1 VFEND
6 MVGLTYEEEKIFG
19 GLVNWRRSVAEA
31 PTVSDVPVENSSFIL
46 AEQRTHRRD
55 PLDGY
60 KKYNGG
66 WNISN
71 NHYWAVSSLIYFCFN
86 IYYYL
91 QNVSAAINMISL
103 F

>member
-1 VFEND
+1 
-6 MVGLTYEEEKIFG
+6 MVVGSNSEGEKVFG

-31 PTVSDVPVENSSFIL
+31 PTVGDVPVENSSFVL
-46 AEQRTHRRD
+46 AEKRTHRRD

-71 NHYWAVSSLIYFCFN
+71 NHYWAVSFLLYPIYIFLYTC
-86 IYYYL
+86 YL
-91 QNVSAAINMISL
+91 QNV
-103 F
+103 